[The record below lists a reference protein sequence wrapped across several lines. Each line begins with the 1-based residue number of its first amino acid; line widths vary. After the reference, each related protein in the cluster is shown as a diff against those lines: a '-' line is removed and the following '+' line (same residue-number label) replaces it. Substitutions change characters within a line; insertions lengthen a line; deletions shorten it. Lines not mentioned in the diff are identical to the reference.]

1 MLVAFVGCDGGEE
14 TPQTRACRPG
24 VQRNCFCNGAP
35 GVLICKTDGSGFHPC
50 HCPDC
55 VGTCDGR
62 ACGMDP
68 NNCGLSCGTCSG
80 GETCDDGT
88 CVAMTM
94 RDAGVPDGG
103 EAERDGGPR
112 DAGAEDAGARD
123 GGPRD
128 GGFVCGDGTVD
139 PGEDC
144 DDGNT
149 TDDGNGCSPT
159 CTRVGACGDGSLEAL
174 FEDCDDGN
182 TTDDGNGCS
191 PTCTRVGACGDGAL
205 EALFEDCDDGNTTDD
220 GNGCSAIC
228 TRVGTC
234 GDGAL
239 EALFEDCDDGNTTDD
254 GNGCSPTC
262 TRVGACGDGAL
273 EALFEDCDDGNT
285 ADDGNG
291 CSPTCTRVGAC
302 GDGAV
307 QSLFEICDGDP
318 CCDASCAMAAPPS
331 TICRAAAFDCDV
343 EEVCDG
349 AAFTCPADALATDG
363 VACSDCTA
371 GAGRCDACLDGAC
384 ADRPFFC
391 ADLLT
396 ETPTATDG
404 VYAINPA
411 VTPTTGTTLES
422 VYCDMTN
429 GGWMMVHKKSR
440 IAPGDAS
447 DLWVSG
453 STNAGN
459 LALLDQAM
467 STENYVS
474 SVVGSSWSEFT
485 EVRLEVRTG
494 TVVAKFIEFD
504 AVGSDNLSW
513 FAPDRH
519 TSSSWLDL
527 PTDPNW
533 QNNNG
538 RFFTIVQGAR
548 DWYINLQWGG
558 CPADRGW
565 LMLTR
570 GNFCYWEANSGDPV
584 EIIYSVG
591 TSHGSAPSATQ
602 TAYGDSLIV
611 WVR

>member
-1 MLVAFVGCDGGEE
+1 MVMVTLAALMGCSGDEE
-14 TPQTRACRPG
+14 TPDTRVCRPG
-24 VQRNCFCNGAP
+24 VQRDCFCNGAP
-35 GVLICKTDGSGFHPC
+35 GVVTCKNDGSGFHAC
-50 HCPDC
+50 HCPEC
-55 VGTCDGR
+55 VDTCDGR
-62 ACGMDP
+62 ECGMDP
-68 NNCGLSCGTCSG
+68 NNCGMSCGTCSG

-94 RDAGVPDGG
+94 RDAGVRDAGEAARDGG
-103 EAERDGGPR
+103 SPDAGARDGGP
-112 DAGAEDAGARD
+112 RD

-144 DDGNT
+144 DDGNN
-149 TDDGNGCSPT
+149 TDDGNGCS
-159 CTRVGACGDGSLEAL
+159 A
-174 FEDCDDGN
+174 
-182 TTDDGNGCS
+182 
-191 PTCTRVGACGDGAL
+191 TCTRVGACGDGAL

-220 GNGCSAIC
+220 GNGCSETC

-254 GNGCSPTC
+254 GNGCS
-262 TRVGACGDGAL
+262 A
-273 EALFEDCDDGNT
+273 
-285 ADDGNG
+285 
-291 CSPTCTRVGAC
+291 TCTRVGAC

-318 CCDASCAMAAPPS
+318 CCDAGCAMAAPPS

-343 EEVCDG
+343 DEVCDG
-349 AAFTCPADALATDG
+349 AAFTCPADALAMDG
-363 VACSDCTA
+363 VVCNDCTA

-422 VYCDMTN
+422 VYCDMTG

-440 IAPGDAS
+440 TAPGDAS

-474 SVVGSSWSEFT
+474 SVVGSRWSEFSQ
-485 EVRLEVRTG
+485 VRLEVRTG

-504 AVGSDNLSW
+504 AVGSDYLSW

-538 RFFTIVQGAR
+538 RFFTIVQGSR

-558 CPADRGW
+558 CPSDRGW